1 MRSFIIV
8 LTVALFLDPLS
19 AQSDD
24 TNDALS
30 RDLTILRQTF
40 EEPVRVELLHRGLTP
55 RNAAVASQYVLDKLA
70 ECWISDRNLLAIS
83 DAKVTAVRLGG
94 KAIIT
99 YASPCIDELVDRVS
113 DFTLEKVSEKL

>member
-24 TNDALS
+24 SNDALS

-40 EEPVRVELLHRGLTP
+40 EEPMRVELLHRGLTP

-70 ECWISDRNLLAIS
+70 ECWISDRNLPAESGAEL
-83 DAKVTAVRLGG
+83 TTVRIGG
-94 KAIIT
+94 TVIVT
-99 YASPCIDELVDRVS
+99 YASPCIVELVRRAADLRQ
-113 DFTLEKVSEKL
+113 

>member
-1 MRSFIIV
+1 MRSFIIA

-19 AQSDD
+19 AQSDE

-40 EEPVRVELLHRGLTP
+40 EEPLRVEFLHRGLTP

-70 ECWISDRNLLAIS
+70 ECWISDRNLPAESGAEI
-83 DAKVTAVRLGG
+83 TIVRLGG

-99 YASPCIDELVDRVS
+99 YASPCIDELVERVA
-113 DFTLEKVSEKL
+113 DLRR